1 MSKHLYI
8 GVAVVSDF
16 QILLL
21 EDSRN
26 DAELVRER
34 LRDSGL
40 SFQLEIAVSRREFE
54 NAVSAKKY
62 DLILADHTLP
72 DYDGRAALRLVRSL
86 DLDTPFIFV
95 SGTLGEELAV
105 DMLKLGANDYVLK
118 QRLDRLL
125 PAVRDAVKLVEERR
139 DKRRI
144 ESELKIVEQRYRQ
157 LVEDAPDGIF
167 IADSEGKLVDVNR
180 SGCEMLG
187 RSREQLL
194 GRPAVDLLQQSELPR
209 FEQLRTAFGDSGSM
223 HSGEWELRHAD
234 GSFLPVEVRARSMPD
249 GRTQAFVR
257 DIRERKQAE
266 NALREADQRKDEF
279 LAMLAHELR
288 NPLAPIRNA
297 LHVLKMDGSLDVPLQ
312 RAAEVMTRQVDH
324 MVRLVDDLLDV
335 SRITRG
341 KIVLRREPTSLN
353 DVIARAVEAAK
364 PLMDAREHCLRTSTP
379 NADIYVFGDG
389 NRLAQVVINL
399 LVNAAKFTPNR
410 GTIDIMLE
418 AREGQALIK
427 VRDDGIGIAPDA
439 LTSIFELFTQA
450 DRTLDRAQG
459 GLGIGLTLV
468 RRIVEMH
475 DGVVEAQSSGLNQ
488 GSEFT
493 LRIPIAAEQ
502 AAANPRP
509 GERPMEPPTKFDK
522 RLRVLIV
529 DDNHDSAATLAMLV
543 RLWGCDVAT
552 AYNGHEALQ
561 LAVDRPPQLMLLD
574 LGLPGMDGFEVIRQ
588 VHELE
593 PLRKVRVVALTGY
606 GGEEDRRRTAQAGF
620 HHHFVKPTDPQE
632 LRTLLTDVMRN
643 ITLTDGVAKSSN

>member
-1 MSKHLYI
+1 M
-8 GVAVVSDF
+8 SDF

-21 EDSRN
+21 EDSRI

-40 SFQLEIAVSRREFE
+40 RFQLEIAASRREFE
-54 NAVSAKKY
+54 GVVRTKQF

-72 DYDGRAALRLVRSL
+72 DYDGRAALQLVRSL
-86 DLDTPFIFV
+86 HLDTPFIFV

-105 DMLKLGANDYVLK
+105 DMLKMGANDYVLK
-118 QRLDRLL
+118 QRMDRLL

-167 IADSEGKLVDVNR
+167 IADSEGALLDVNR

-187 RSREQLL
+187 RCREQLL
-194 GRPAVDLLQQSELPR
+194 GQSATDLLRRSEIPR
-209 FEQLRTAFGDSGSM
+209 FEQLRAQMGDSGGL

-234 GSFLPVEVRARSMPD
+234 GSFLPVEVRARSLPD

-266 NALREADQRKDEF
+266 YALREADQRKDEF

-297 LHVLKMDGSLDVPLQ
+297 LHVLRMEGSLDAPLQ
-312 RAAEVMTRQVDH
+312 RAADVMTRQVDH

-364 PLMDAREHCLRTSTP
+364 PLMDAREHCLRTNTP
-379 NADIYVFGDG
+379 SSDLYVFGDG

-410 GTIDIMLE
+410 GTVDVSLE
-418 AREGQALIK
+418 SGDEQAVIK
-427 VRDDGIGIAPDA
+427 VRDDGIGIAAEA

-475 DGVVEAQSSGLNQ
+475 DGVVEARSPGVNQ

-493 LRIPIAAEQ
+493 LRLPIMADL
-502 AAANPRP
+502 AAAAQQRRS
-509 GERPMEPPTKFDK
+509 ERPAEAPTKFDK

-543 RLWGCDVAT
+543 RLWGCEVAT
-552 AYNGHEALQ
+552 AYNGREALQ
-561 LAVDRPPQLMLLD
+561 LAVERSPQVVLLD
-574 LGLPGMDGFEVIRQ
+574 LGLPGMDGFEVIRHVQ
-588 VHELE
+588 EIE
-593 PLRKVRVVALTGY
+593 PLRNVRVVALTGY
-606 GGEEDRRRTAQAGF
+606 GGEDDRRRTAEAGF

-632 LRTLLTDVMRN
+632 LRTLLTDVMRA
-643 ITLTDGVAKSSN
+643 ITLADEVAKSSSQADPIC

>member
-1 MSKHLYI
+1 M
-8 GVAVVSDF
+8 SDF

-21 EDSRN
+21 EDSHI

-40 SFQLEIAVSRREFE
+40 RFQFEIADSRRAFE
-54 NAVSAKKY
+54 DAVRTKQF

-72 DYDGRAALRLVRSL
+72 DYDGRAALQLVRSL

-105 DMLKLGANDYVLK
+105 DMLKMGANDYVLK

-125 PAVRDAVKLVEERR
+125 PSVRDAVKLVEERR

-144 ESELKIVEQRYRQ
+144 ESELRIVEQRYRQ

-167 IADSEGKLVDVNR
+167 IADSEGALIDVNR

-194 GRPAVDLLQQSELPR
+194 GQSAAELLRLDEIPR
-209 FEQLRTAFGDSGSM
+209 FEQLRTQLGDSGGL

-257 DIRERKQAE
+257 DVRERKQAE
-266 NALREADQRKDEF
+266 NALREADRRKDEF

-297 LHVLKMDGSLDVPLQ
+297 LHVLKMEGALDAPLQ
-312 RAAEVMTRQVDH
+312 RAADVMTRQVDH
-324 MVRLVDDLLDV
+324 MVRLVDDLLDI

-341 KIVLRREPTSLN
+341 KIVLRRERTSLN

-364 PLMDAREHCLRTSTP
+364 PLMDAREHCLRTNTP
-379 NADIYVFGDG
+379 NSEIHVFGDG

-410 GTIDIMLE
+410 GTIDVTLE
-418 AREGQALIK
+418 CGGGQAVIR
-427 VRDDGIGIAPDA
+427 VRDDGIGIAEDA
-439 LTSIFELFTQA
+439 LTSIFDLFTQA

-475 DGVVEAQSSGLNQ
+475 HGVVEARSAGLDQ

-493 LRIPIAAEQ
+493 LRFPIMAESTTIGR
-502 AAANPRP
+502 PR
-509 GERPMEPPTKFDK
+509 GSERPADSPLKFDK
-522 RLRVLIV
+522 RLRILIV

-552 AYNGHEALQ
+552 AYNGQEALQ
-561 LAVDRPPQLMLLD
+561 IAVERPPQVMLLD
-574 LGLPGMDGFEVIRQ
+574 LGLPGMDGFEVIRHVQ
-588 VHELE
+588 QLE
-593 PLRKVRVVALTGY
+593 PLQNVRVVALTGY
-606 GGEEDRRRTAQAGF
+606 GGEDDRRRTAEAGF

-632 LRTLLTDVMRN
+632 LRTLLSGVMQS
-643 ITLTDGVAKSSN
+643 ITQTDGIGARSN

>member
-1 MSKHLYI
+1 M
-8 GVAVVSDF
+8 SDF

-21 EDSRN
+21 EDSRI

-40 SFQLEIAVSRREFE
+40 RFQLDIAASRQEFE
-54 NAVSAKKY
+54 DAVRSKEF

-72 DYDGRAALRLVRSL
+72 DYDGRAALQLVRSL
-86 DLDTPFIFV
+86 NLDTPFIFV

-105 DMLKLGANDYVLK
+105 DMLKMGANDYVLK

-167 IADSEGKLVDVNR
+167 IADSEGALLDVNR

-187 RSREQLL
+187 RTREQLL
-194 GRPAVDLLQQSELPR
+194 GQSATDLLRRSEIPR
-209 FEQLRTAFGDSGSM
+209 FEQLRAQIGDSGGL

-234 GSFLPVEVRARSMPD
+234 GSFLPVEVRARSLPD

-288 NPLAPIRNA
+288 NPLAPIRNS
-297 LHVLKMDGSLDVPLQ
+297 LHVLRMEGSLDAPLQ
-312 RAAEVMTRQVDH
+312 RAADVMTRQVDH

-353 DVIARAVEAAK
+353 DVISRAVEAAK

-379 NADIYVFGDG
+379 NSDVYVFGDG

-410 GTIDIMLE
+410 GTVDVTLE
-418 AREGQALIK
+418 CGESQAVIK
-427 VRDDGIGIAPDA
+427 VRDDGIGIAADA

-468 RRIVEMH
+468 RRIVDMH
-475 DGVVEAQSSGLNQ
+475 DGVVEARSPGVNQ

-493 LRIPIAAEQ
+493 LRLPIMAEAATVAHQ
-502 AAANPRP
+502 RRS
-509 GERPMEPPTKFDK
+509 ERPVESPVKFDK

-552 AYNGHEALQ
+552 AYNGREALQ
-561 LAVDRPPQLMLLD
+561 LAVERTPKVVLLD

-588 VHELE
+588 FQELE
-593 PLRKVRVVALTGY
+593 PLRNIRVVALTGY
-606 GGEEDRRRTAQAGF
+606 GGEEDRRRTAEAGF

-632 LRTLLTDVMRN
+632 LRTLLTEVMRT
-643 ITLTDGVAKSSN
+643 ITLADGIASSSI